1 MKILT
6 FFESLNSA
14 QSNNW
19 LNIILINQEYKHLRK
34 KILKKSL
41 DLNIELR
48 PVWSLLHKMKKFK
61 NSQKTN
67 LNNAINLEKRI
78 ITLPSSYNL
87 IKKLK

>member
-1 MKILT
+1 
-6 FFESLNSA
+6 
-14 QSNNW
+14 
-19 LNIILINQEYKHLRK
+19 
-34 KILKKSL
+34 
-41 DLNIELR
+41 
-48 PVWSLLHKMKKFK
+48 MKKFK